1 MRPGAGSR
9 HNPEWMGKAT
19 RNRERAAAAVPKDRM
34 GAGLPMRWA
43 VAALVA
49 AIVLAGTL
57 ILVSRHGASGGTAAP
72 TVQSGGTLPGAAA
85 VQRIYKGVP
94 QQGVALGKPNAPVTL
109 VEFGD
114 LQCPF
119 CAQWSVDTLPGL
131 IDEYVKAGKLRIEM
145 RPLVFIGPNSE
156 DGARAVLAAAQ
167 QNKGW
172 NAAELFYTN
181 QGTEN
186 SNWITED
193 FVAAVARSIPG
204 IDQEKML
211 ADVDSKAV
219 SDALAESVKDGTGV
233 TATPTF
239 LIGKTG
245 GELHGLGNRTLEAK
259 PFRTA
264 IDKLLAGQ

>member
-1 MRPGAGSR
+1 MPKPPPVG
-9 HNPEWMGKAT
+9 
-19 RNRERAAAAVPKDRM
+19 KDRM
-34 GAGLPMRWA
+34 GEGLSMRWA
-43 VAALVA
+43 IAALVV
-49 AIVLAGTL
+49 AILVAGTL
-57 ILVSRHGASGGTAAP
+57 IVVSRRGADESTATPATP
-72 TVQSGGTLPGAAA
+72 AVGPLPNAAA
-85 VQRIYKGVP
+85 VQRVFKGVP
-94 QQGVALGKPNAPVTL
+94 QQGVALGKPDAPVTL
-109 VEFGD
+109 VEFAD
-114 LQCPF
+114 VQCPF
-119 CAQWSVDTLPGL
+119 CAKWSVDTLPGL
-131 IDEYVKAGKLRIEM
+131 VDEYVKAGKLRIEM

-181 QGTEN
+181 QGSEN

-204 IDQEKML
+204 IDRQKML
-211 ADVDSKAV
+211 NDIDSKAV
-219 SDALAESVKDGTGV
+219 TDELAAAAADGENV

-245 GELHGLGNRTLEAK
+245 GELTGLGNRTLEAK

>member
-1 MRPGAGSR
+1 MRFGSGGR
-9 HNPEWMGKAT
+9 HNPECMAK
-19 RNRERAAAAVPKDRM
+19 PKPKVQAPTPARSDRM

-57 ILVSRHGASGGTAAP
+57 ILVSRHSAAGDAATP
-72 TVQSGGTLPGAAA
+72 TVASGGTLPSAAA
-85 VQRIYKGVP
+85 VQRVFKGVP
-94 QQGVALGKPNAPVTL
+94 QHGVALGKPNAPVTL
-109 VEFGD
+109 VEFAD
-114 LQCPF
+114 VQCPF

-131 IDEYVKAGKLRIEM
+131 IEGYVKSGKLRIEM

-156 DGARAVLAAAQ
+156 QGARAVLAAAQ

-186 SNWITED
+186 SGWITDD
-193 FVAAVARSIPG
+193 FIAALARSIPG
-204 IDQEKML
+204 IDREKML
-211 ADVDSKAV
+211 ADLDSQAV
-219 SDALAESVKDGTGV
+219 SDALDASVKAGANV

-245 GELHGLGNRTLEAK
+245 GELHGLGNRTLEAA
-259 PFRTA
+259 PFQKA
-264 IDKLLAGQ
+264 IDKLLAQQ